1 MSPEHPTSPPRLTLI
16 SGGDPGEGTPPPA
29 ERIQVAPDVAHALG
43 AATVMRIRSDPT
55 LTDFVCQFCC
65 QISAIDETGAT
76 VIAIRW
82 VNGLT
87 VIRFA
92 HPECSPSAVLNVLR
106 RPQPPAVR
114 VRAACWL
121 PPESVAAA
129 WTSRAVLLISHDVRS
144 WPRTHVSDAA
154 ERYTAALCTVGFIRL
169 TRLDQAPP
177 ILTRLTVTLD
187 YDAKPET
194 EPPTVDAEQRR
205 AVHSRVVVEHPSGVL
220 FDGNLDVPGP
230 WRQAAQASRHVVLL
244 SGPGKHLTGLPDGL
258 LPDPTTGQIW
268 AAVAALNNS
277 VTIAPDAPQARR
289 A

>member
-1 MSPEHPTSPPRLTLI
+1 MSPEYPTSTPRLTLI
-16 SGGDPGEGTPPPA
+16 SGGDPDQGTPQT

-43 AATVMRIRSDPT
+43 AATVMRLRSDPT

-65 QISAIDETGAT
+65 RKDTLDGSGAT
-76 VIAIRW
+76 VIAVRW

-114 VRAACWL
+114 VRAACCL
-121 PPESVAAA
+121 PPEPVTAA

-144 WPRTHVSDAA
+144 WPRAHASDAA
-154 ERYTAALCTVGFIRL
+154 ERYISALHTVGFIRL
-169 TRLDQAPP
+169 TRLDQTPP
-177 ILTRLTVTLD
+177 ILPRLTVTLESD
-187 YDAKPET
+187 HDTDHEIAYPSAD
-194 EPPTVDAEQRR
+194 VEQI
-205 AVHSRVVVEHPSGVL
+205 RVIVEHPNGLL
-220 FDGNLDVPGP
+220 FDGDLDVPGP

-244 SGPGKHLTGLPDGL
+244 TGPGNHLTGLPDGL

-268 AAVAALNNS
+268 AAVAALS
-277 VTIAPDAPQARR
+277 IDATTARDTPQARR